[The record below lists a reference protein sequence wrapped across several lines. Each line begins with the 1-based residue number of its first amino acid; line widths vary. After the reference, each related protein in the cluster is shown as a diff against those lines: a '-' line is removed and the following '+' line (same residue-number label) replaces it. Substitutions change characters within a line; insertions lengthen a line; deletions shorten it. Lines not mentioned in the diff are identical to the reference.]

1 MITFVFSLSLSLK
14 CDGNQVFGHRASSK
28 ALRKGTTTTSSDK
41 SNSSNHRR
49 FLPAHSRQFG
59 SRPANSPARNQ
70 NGKSFGQSV
79 LKRWRNRRPPNSS
92 LSRYLKIAGLQYTT
106 HLHTHTRTYI
116 CTLQAHT
123 HTQNA
128 KTFTTG
134 RWMELNRWWWW
145 IPLSYFWLR
154 CCKPWPAKCWF
165 VVSDYCLTLLE
176 RVTNGSNPNQCHR
189 RSEREARNH

>member
-106 HLHTHTRTYI
+106 HLQTHTHIHMHATS
-116 CTLQAHT
+116 AHT
-123 HTQNA
+123 HTKRKNIY
-128 KTFTTG
+128 
-134 RWMELNRWWWW
+134 NRKMNGTEQMMMMNSLVLFLTSLLQTLACQML
-145 IPLSYFWLR
+145 ICCFWLLPDTFGT
-154 CCKPWPAKCWF
+154 CYKWIESK
-165 VVSDYCLTLLE
+165 SMSST
-176 RVTNGSNPNQCHR
+176 
-189 RSEREARNH
+189 